1 MFQLE
6 SLSDK
11 QSGADLI
18 PKPDTP
24 AASWGD

>member
-1 MFQLE
+1 MLQLE

-11 QSGADLI
+11 QSAADLI

-24 AASWGD
+24 AASRGN

>member
-11 QSGADLI
+11 QSAADLI
-18 PKPDTP
+18 WNPDIP
-24 AASWGD
+24 AASQGN